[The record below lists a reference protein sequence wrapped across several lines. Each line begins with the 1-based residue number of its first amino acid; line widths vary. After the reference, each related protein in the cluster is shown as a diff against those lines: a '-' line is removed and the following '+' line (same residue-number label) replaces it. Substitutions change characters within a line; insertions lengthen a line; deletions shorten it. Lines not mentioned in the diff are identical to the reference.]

1 MKLLGIKTA
10 ILLNKAPM
18 SILLYFPVIQILG
31 INIGVLFAI
40 KISQSNINNWVEN
53 HRRAHIIIQ
62 LCT

>member
-10 ILLNKAPM
+10 ILFCLFL
-18 SILLYFPVIQILG
+18 LLYFPVIQILG
-31 INIGVLFAI
+31 INIGLLFAI